1 MASIKLGIRHEKPV
15 VCKANSSSSVDLEE
29 KSGVASK
36 NSKRAKVSARLRGSI
51 GKTVFDLHAFTG
63 LGGYEGVVENGS
75 VPIDY
80 ISIITR
86 RTDMMA
92 SADTQKTGGSPSNK
106 HEHPN
111 SSDVDGS
118 QKKKRTEANSP
129 LFQNDLT
136 FPSGESDLLEGIW
149 EPDLG
154 QPDEFENFNSEDEI
168 AAVELKERARNMGDE
183 QGGAQGATPWDR
195 FLRLSG
201 PWCYLEDLG
210 ADGVRITI

>member
-1 MASIKLGIRHEKPV
+1 MASIKLGIRHETPV

-63 LGGYEGVVENGS
+63 LGGYEGVVENG
-75 VPIDY
+75 
-80 ISIITR
+80 
-86 RTDMMA
+86 
-92 SADTQKTGGSPSNK
+92 ADTQKTGGSPSNK

-111 SSDVDGS
+111 STDVDGS

-136 FPSGESDLLEGIW
+136 FPSGESDLLKGIW

-195 FLRLSG
+195 FLQLSG
-201 PWCYLEDLG
+201 PWCYLENLG
-210 ADGVRITI
+210 ADGVQITI